1 LCWSTAKITAVGRER
16 EREGQITNKIEN
28 SNRGGKEEEEDK

>member
-1 LCWSTAKITAVGRER
+1 VLAHSQNNCSWER

-28 SNRGGKEEEEDK
+28 RNRGGKEEEEDK

>member
-1 LCWSTAKITAVGRER
+1 VLVHSQNNCSWERER